1 MSSFS
6 IKGIS
11 QLNLSLNIDNKKN
24 IENIQ
29 IIINDLKEL
38 IDILSFR
45 ISDFTITTQEQIS
58 QNEQQLDTFVYDATI
73 PDFSGD
79 TGEGDTGG
87 GDTGGGD
94 TGGGDTGGGD
104 TGGGETTAVVG
115 YFD

>member
-29 IIINDLKEL
+29 VIINDLKEL

-45 ISDFTITTQEQIS
+45 ISDVYTSTEEQIS
-58 QNEQQLDTFVYDATI
+58 KNVSEQVDQQIDSTI
-73 PDFSGD
+73 PDFSS
-79 TGEGDTGG
+79 
-87 GDTGGGD
+87 
-94 TGGGDTGGGD
+94 
-104 TGGGETTAVVG
+104 GETNGNSGTGDNTNSNPPVVA
-115 YFD
+115 YY

>member
-6 IKGIS
+6 INGIS

-45 ISDFTITTQEQIS
+45 ISDVTITTQEQIS
-58 QNEQQLDTFVYDATI
+58 QNEQEVEQQLDTCVVVD
-73 PDFSGD
+73 
-79 TGEGDTGG
+79 E
-87 GDTGGGD
+87 
-94 TGGGDTGGGD
+94 
-104 TGGGETTAVVG
+104 TAVVG

>member
-24 IENIQ
+24 IQNIQ

-45 ISDFTITTQEQIS
+45 ISDVSISTQQQIA
-58 QNEQQLDTFVYDATI
+58 QNDQEVEQQLESIVNDQEVEQQLESIVNDATI
-73 PDFSGD
+73 PDFTDGTGGD
-79 TGEGDTGG
+79 G
-87 GDTGGGD
+87 GDTN
-94 TGGGDTGGGD
+94 
-104 TGGGETTAVVG
+104 AVVG

>member
-11 QLNLSLNIDNKKN
+11 HLNLSLNIDNKKN

-45 ISDFTITTQEQIS
+45 ISDVSTSTQQQIAQNDQEVEEQFESI
-58 QNEQQLDTFVYDATI
+58 VYDATI

-79 TGEGDTGG
+79 DGGTDGDGA
-87 GDTGGGD
+87 
-94 TGGGDTGGGD
+94 
-104 TGGGETTAVVG
+104 ETTAVVG

>member
-38 IDILSFR
+38 IDILSFS
-45 ISDFTITTQEQIS
+45 ISDVSTSTQQQIA
-58 QNEQQLDTFVYDATI
+58 QNDQEIEQQIENIVYDATGG
-73 PDFSGD
+73 DGGDSG
-79 TGEGDTGG
+79 TGG
-87 GDTGGGD
+87 GTGGDGGDSGTGGGTVAD
-94 TGGGDTGGGD
+94 TN
-104 TGGGETTAVVG
+104 AVVA
-115 YFD
+115 YYN

>member
-45 ISDFTITTQEQIS
+45 ISDVSTSTQQQIAQNDQEVEEQFESI
-58 QNEQQLDTFVYDATI
+58 VYDATI
-73 PDFSGD
+73 PDFSG
-79 TGEGDTGG
+79 GTGG
-87 GDTGGGD
+87 DGGGTGGDSGTD
-94 TGGGDTGGGD
+94 A
-104 TGGGETTAVVG
+104 ETTAVVG

>member
-6 IKGIS
+6 IKSIS

-45 ISDFTITTQEQIS
+45 ISDVSTSKQQQIDELDQEID
-58 QNEQQLDTFVYDATI
+58 NNF

-79 TGEGDTGG
+79 VTGGDSGTGG
-87 GDTGGGD
+87 GTESN
-94 TGGGDTGGGD
+94 
-104 TGGGETTAVVG
+104 ETNAVVG
-115 YFD
+115 YFN

>member
-29 IIINDLKEL
+29 IIINELKEL

-45 ISDFTITTQEQIS
+45 ITDVSVSTQQQINKNQEEVEEQFDS
-58 QNEQQLDTFVYDATI
+58 FVYDSGTG
-73 PDFSGD
+73 SGD
-79 TGEGDTGG
+79 GTTGDGTTGDGTTGDGTTGG
-87 GDTGGGD
+87 DD
-94 TGGGDTGGGD
+94 SQ
-104 TGGGETTAVVG
+104 TTALVG
-115 YFD
+115 YF

>member
-24 IENIQ
+24 IQNIQ

-45 ISDFTITTQEQIS
+45 ISDVSTSTQQQIA
-58 QNEQQLDTFVYDATI
+58 QNDQEIEQQFESIVCCDATI
-73 PDFSGD
+73 PDFSDGTDGD
-79 TGEGDTGG
+79 G
-87 GDTGGGD
+87 GDTN
-94 TGGGDTGGGD
+94 
-104 TGGGETTAVVG
+104 AVVG
-115 YFD
+115 VYD

>member
-6 IKGIS
+6 IKSIS

-45 ISDFTITTQEQIS
+45 ISEVSVSTQQQIS
-58 QNEQQLDTFVYDATI
+58 TEITQLDQQVDEQFDSFIYDSTV
-73 PDFSGD
+73 PDSSVGGGTSVTGD
-79 TGEGDTGG
+79 TSVTEDNTN
-87 GDTGGGD
+87 
-94 TGGGDTGGGD
+94 
-104 TGGGETTAVVG
+104 AVVM
-115 YFD
+115 FI